1 MSTQNGSNWRGI
13 FGSFLIGFLLLI
25 GLAGTAN
32 AAPTC
37 KMQVA
42 GDNVTIAIADTGMVA
57 SGGQSLPAGMTTY
70 PGTGRQ
76 GDVSASCSDNA
87 EACKSATWFLRFD
100 QSAAGYPSD
109 NDLGSDQ
116 RAVACSYDP
125 QGRAQVCSFKLAD
138 GMKTAK
144 GEVQMHFS
152 AKLPNGQVV
161 AAYQPQSGCV
171 VEKDGRGN
179 PHVIVSASA
188 AN

>member
-1 MSTQNGSNWRGI
+1 MSNHVNWKGI
-13 FGSFLIGFLLLI
+13 FGSFLIGFLALT

-37 KMQVA
+37 TLKNEGGQVSI
-42 GDNVTIAIADTGMVA
+42 VIADTGMVA

-125 QGRAQVCSFKLAD
+125 QGRAQVCSFKLID
-138 GMKTAK
+138 GMKTANGK
-144 GEVQMHFS
+144 VRMHFS

-161 AAYQPQSGCV
+161 AAYQPQSGCT
-171 VEKDGRGN
+171 VEKDGKGN
-179 PHVIVSASA
+179 PHTIVSASA
-188 AN
+188 AD